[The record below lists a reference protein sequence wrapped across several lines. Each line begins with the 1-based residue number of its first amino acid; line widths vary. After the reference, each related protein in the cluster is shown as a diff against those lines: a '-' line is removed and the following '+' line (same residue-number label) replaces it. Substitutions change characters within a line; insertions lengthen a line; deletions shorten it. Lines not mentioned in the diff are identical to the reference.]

1 MNILIDLLP
10 TKVEIGKKMYKIN
23 SDFRTSILF
32 ELLMY
37 DDSISDEFKCI
48 QALELYY
55 PSMPPERYFEDA
67 IHKILWFYSC
77 GKENENKDKNTENS
91 HSKVERV
98 YSYEYDDSYIYSAFL
113 SQYNIDLQDINDLHW
128 WKFKAMFE
136 SLKEDNKI
144 CEIMKYR
151 ASDLSKIKDK
161 EEKAFY
167 KKMKQI
173 YKLPEYIDKEQ
184 KEKED
189 EIAKILMGDG
199 VLDLD
204 VLT

>member
-1 MNILIDLLP
+1 MNILIDILP
-10 TKVEIGKKMYKIN
+10 DEVKIGNKMYKIN

-37 DDSISDEFKCI
+37 DNSIADEFKYI

-55 PSMPPERYFEDA
+55 TAMPPEEYFEEA
-67 IHKILWFYSC
+67 IYKILWFYGC
-77 GKENENKDKNTENS
+77 GKEDNTENTNTGKS
-91 HSKVERV
+91 STKMEIV

-113 SQYNIDLQDINDLHW
+113 SQYRVDLQDINDLHW

-151 ASDLSKIKDK
+151 AIDLSTIKDK
-161 EEKAFY
+161 EERSF
-167 KKMKQI
+167 
-173 YKLPEYIDKEQ
+173 
-184 KEKED
+184 
-189 EIAKILMGDG
+189 
-199 VLDLD
+199 
-204 VLT
+204 

>member
-1 MNILIDLLP
+1 MIKILGEEFELDTMDLDVSETIEKEMKKVPEKLNKLSNNVTRIEAIRETVIIVSECMDNILGKSASERIFKGKRNLKLAM
-10 TKVEIGKKMYKIN
+10 KAFEELAIG
-23 SDFRTSILF
+23 
-32 ELLMY
+32 
-37 DDSISDEFKCI
+37 ISKEDE
-48 QALELYY
+48 
-55 PSMPPERYFEDA
+55 
-67 IHKILWFYSC
+67 
-77 GKENENKDKNTENS
+77 N
-91 HSKVERV
+91 
-98 YSYEYDDSYIYSAFL
+98 YDDSYIYSAFL

>member
-1 MNILIDLLP
+1 MNILIDILP
-10 TKVEIGKKMYKIN
+10 DEVKIGNKMYKIN

-37 DDSISDEFKCI
+37 DDSIADEFKYI

-55 PSMPPERYFEDA
+55 TSMPPEKYFEEA
-67 IHKILWFYSC
+67 IYKILWFYGC
-77 GKENENKDKNTENS
+77 GKEDNTENKNTGKS
-91 HSKVERV
+91 STKMEIV

-113 SQYNIDLQDINDLHW
+113 SQYGVDLQDINDLHW

-151 ASDLSKIKDK
+151 AIDLSTIKDK
-161 EEKAFY
+161 EERAFY
-167 KKMKQI
+167 KNMKEL

-189 EIAKILMGDG
+189 EIARILMGDG
-199 VLDLD
+199 VLNPE

>member
-1 MNILIDLLP
+1 MNILIDILP
-10 TKVEIGKKMYKIN
+10 KEVMIGKKMYKIN

-37 DDSISDEFKCI
+37 DNSISDDLKFK

-55 PSMPPERYFEDA
+55 HSIPPEQYFEEA
-67 IHKILWFYSC
+67 IYKILWFYGC
-77 GKENENKDKNTENS
+77 GKEDHTEGTGKTS
-91 HSKVERV
+91 AKVEQV

-113 SQYNIDLQDINDLHW
+113 SQYGIDLQDINDLHW
-128 WKFKAMFE
+128 WKFKSMFE

-151 ASDLSKIKDK
+151 AIDLSKIKDK

-167 KKMKQI
+167 KNMKQL
-173 YKLPEYIDKEQ
+173 YKLPEYVDKEQ

-189 EIAKILMGDG
+189 EIARILMGDG
-199 VLDLD
+199 ILDPN